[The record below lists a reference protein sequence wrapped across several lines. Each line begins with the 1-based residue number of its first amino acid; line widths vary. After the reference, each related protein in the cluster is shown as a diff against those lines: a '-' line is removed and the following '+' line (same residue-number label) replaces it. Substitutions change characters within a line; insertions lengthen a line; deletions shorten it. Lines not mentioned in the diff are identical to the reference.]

1 MTPRQRV
8 RIERLRT
15 WIATLVLCAAPGLAA
30 CGSDASS
37 PTTSPAP
44 ASHTSAPT
52 TVPPPATATAPARST
67 STLAPP
73 TVDPYAGQPLIERV
87 EWTESQDGARLL
99 VFPTRAGRDTT
110 FPRAEE
116 RAWAEIRAHSP
127 AAESP
132 GMYDQFVCH
141 WHWARLVQPD
151 KPSWNL
157 EPWRPAVGYEGTVA
171 ASCNPGGPER

>member
-1 MTPRQRV
+1 M
-8 RIERLRT
+8 
-15 WIATLVLCAAPGLAA
+15 
-30 CGSDASS
+30 
-37 PTTSPAP
+37 
-44 ASHTSAPT
+44 TSAPT
-52 TVPPPATATAPARST
+52 TLPLSITATTAPRST
-67 STLAPP
+67 SALAPP

-87 EWTESQDGARLL
+87 AWTEGQDGARLL

-110 FPRAEE
+110 FPGAEE

-132 GMYDQFVCH
+132 GMYDQFICH

>member
-1 MTPRQRV
+1 MTFRQRIHHRRFRAAIV
-8 RIERLRT
+8 AL
-15 WIATLVLCAAPGLAA
+15 LLCAGPTLAG
-30 CGSDASS
+30 CGSD
-37 PTTSPAP
+37 TPAP
-44 ASHTSAPT
+44 ITTTTSAPA
-52 TVPPPATATAPARST
+52 TVAPSTPAPT
-67 STLAPP
+67 STGATPALPVP

-87 EWTESQDGARLL
+87 EWTEGQDGSRLL

-110 FPRAEE
+110 FPGAES
-116 RAWAEIRAHSP
+116 RAWAEILAYSP
-127 AAESP
+127 AADTP

-157 EPWRPAVGYEGTVA
+157 EPWRPDVGYEGTVA

>member
-1 MTPRQRV
+1 MTLRQRISG
-8 RIERLRT
+8 RAPRARL
-15 WIATLVLCAAPGLAA
+15 ATLGLCAALGLAG
-30 CGSDASS
+30 CGADTPSAPAPP
-37 PTTSPAP
+37 PTTTTPSTPPSA
-44 ASHTSAPT
+44 APT
-52 TVPPPATATAPARST
+52 PTRST
-67 STLAPP
+67 TPLALP

-87 EWTESQDGARLL
+87 EWTTGEDGPRLL

-110 FPRAEE
+110 FPGAEQ
-116 RAWAEIRAHSP
+116 RAWAEVRSYSP
-127 AAESP
+127 DADSP

>member
-1 MTPRQRV
+1 MTLQE
-8 RIERLRT
+8 RIRLERPRT
-15 WIATLVLCAAPGLAA
+15 WIAALVLCAAPGITA
-30 CGSDASS
+30 CGSEA
-37 PTTSPAP
+37 PAP
-44 ASHTSAPT
+44 MTSAPT
-52 TVPPPATATAPARST
+52 TLPLSITATTAPRST
-67 STLAPP
+67 SALAPP

-87 EWTESQDGARLL
+87 AWTEGQDGARLL

-110 FPRAEE
+110 FPGAEE

-132 GMYDQFVCH
+132 GMYDQFICH

>member
-1 MTPRQRV
+1 V
-8 RIERLRT
+8 
-15 WIATLVLCAAPGLAA
+15 CAAAGLVG
-30 CGSDASS
+30 CGSDTPS
-37 PTTSPAP
+37 PITST
-44 ASHTSAPT
+44 TSAPDT
-52 TVPPPATATAPARST
+52 ITLST
-67 STLAPP
+67 SAPGRTTPALAPP
-73 TVDPYAGQPLIERV
+73 TVDPFAGQPLIERV
-87 EWTESQDGARLL
+87 EWTEGQDGARLL

-110 FPRAEE
+110 FPGAEN

-127 AAESP
+127 AAASP

-157 EPWRPAVGYEGTVA
+157 EPWRPDVGYEGTVA